1 MKTRLLLLLVVFA
14 FVACQNRTQQ
24 SETATLTPRQKEIIK
39 RYKKISYIVNTYPDS
54 IDDYADWMERETR
67 NESVLYKAMAHF
79 TRGIYYQ
86 NISSYELSKKELE
99 QIIQT
104 VRNTQYDTICG
115 RAYLAMGNNY
125 KNTGDYPKAFSYLYK
140 TLKTYENHHN
150 KYGISSAYGCMAQ
163 IYLQKNDIPSAEENL
178 KKAIQMMGSDKNNH
192 FYLIFIHTLANVYG
206 MKGNYAE
213 ALKLDEEGIRIS
225 EKLKMPRNTSTF
237 YDNKANCYMYSNQL
251 DSAAYYF
258 HKCLKIDTEVGEKKQ
273 IADTYSNLGALYF
286 YSKDYPKALD
296 FMNKSFALLEQIHN
310 LPNMIRAYDVMV
322 DIYKAQGKFQKALEL
337 KDRKEEVIKQM
348 ISEKKEAALAEF
360 KVVYETEKK
369 EKALA
374 QNRVKLL
381 QKEAEAR
388 RKNYWIFASV
398 SLTIFIALIG
408 GLIYRQQKIKNR
420 QQEQEFKLR
429 SAIAQIE
436 AQNELQEQRLAISRD
451 LHDNIGSQLTF
462 IISSVEHLKYAFEI
476 QNPKLESKLLG
487 IADFTRETISELR
500 DTIWAMNY
508 HEISIEELESRAM
521 NFIEKAKNTHEQIN
535 FQFQVDATLKEIKFS
550 SLVGMNCYRTIQ
562 ESIHNALK
570 YAAASQ
576 INICIAPVQ
585 SDEIQISITDNG
597 VGFDLAVTEKG
608 HGLNNMQKR
617 IERIGGN
624 LTIDSAPG
632 QGTQIK
638 VLLHKNQFGL
648 I

>member
-1 MKTRLLLLLVVFA
+1 MKTRFFLWFA
-14 FVACQNRTQQ
+14 LIFLVACQNKTEQKQ
-24 SETATLTPRQKEIIK
+24 APSLTPQQKEIIH

-54 IDDYADWMERETR
+54 IDDYAHWMERESR
-67 NESVLYKAMAHF
+67 NQPTVYKAMAHF
-79 TRGIYYQ
+79 ARGIYYQ
-86 NISSYELSKKELE
+86 SISSYELSKKEFE
-99 QIIQT
+99 YVIQS
-104 VRNTQYDTICG
+104 VRDTKYDTIRG
-115 RAYLAMGNNY
+115 RAYLALGNNY
-125 KNTGDYPKAFSYLYK
+125 KNTGDYPKAFSSLYK
-140 TLKTYENHHN
+140 TLKTYEKHRN
-150 KYGISSAYGCMAQ
+150 KYGTSSAYGCMAQ
-163 IYLQKNDIPSAEENL
+163 IYLQKNDIPAAEENL
-178 KKAIQMMGSDKNNH
+178 KKAIDIMGSDKNNH

-206 MKGNYAE
+206 MQGHYAA

-225 EKLKMPRNTSTF
+225 KKLKMHRNTSTF
-237 YDNKANCYMYSNQL
+237 YDNKANCYLYSNRL

-258 HKCLKIDTEVGEKKQ
+258 NQCLKIDTAVGEKKQ

-286 YSKDYPKALD
+286 YSKDYPKALAY
-296 FMNKSFALLEQIHN
+296 MNKSFALLEEIHN
-310 LPNMIRAYDVMV
+310 LPNMMRAYDVMV
-322 DIYKAQGKFQKALEL
+322 DIYKAQGQFQKALEL

-398 SLTIFIALIG
+398 SLTFFIALIA

-462 IISSVEHLKYAFEI
+462 IISSVENLKYAFEI
-476 QNPKLESKLLG
+476 QNPKLESKLSAIG
-487 IADFTRETISELR
+487 NFTRETINELR

-521 NFIEKAKNTHEQIN
+521 NFIEKGKAAQEQID
-535 FQFQVDATLKEIKFS
+535 FQFYVDPSLKEIKLS
-550 SLVGMNCYRTIQ
+550 SLVGVNCYRTLQ
-562 ESIHNALK
+562 EAIHNAIK
-570 YAAASQ
+570 YARASVIDVRIEP
-576 INICIAPVQ
+576 IN
-585 SDEIQISITDNG
+585 SNEIQMSIRDNG
-597 VGFDLAVTEKG
+597 LGFDLNSVEKG
-608 HGLNNMQKR
+608 NGLRNMQKR
-617 IERIGGN
+617 IETIGGI
-624 LTIDSAPG
+624 LSIHSAAG

-638 VLLHKNQFGL
+638 VLLYRNQLGFL
-648 I
+648 